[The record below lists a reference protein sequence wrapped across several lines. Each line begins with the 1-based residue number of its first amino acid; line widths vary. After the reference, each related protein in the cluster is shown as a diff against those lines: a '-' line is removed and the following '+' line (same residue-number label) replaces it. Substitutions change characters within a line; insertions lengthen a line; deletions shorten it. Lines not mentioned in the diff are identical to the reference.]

1 MAEITSNGTRALAT
15 SEQNIRIYDGINEE
29 QFVATRIARDKAMPI
44 PTLLLPS
51 VQVNIRGGQMPP
63 QAQSG

>member
-1 MAEITSNGTRALAT
+1 MAELTSDGNRALAT

-29 QFVATRIARDKAMPI
+29 QFVAARIARDKAMPM

-51 VQVNIRGGQMPP
+51 VQVNIRAGHMPQ
-63 QAQSG
+63 QAPSG